1 MTSMD
6 SIITGEKKCYVCGAV
21 TNLHCHH
28 IFMGANRKISED
40 NGFKVYLCGYHHNQS
55 NDGVHGKD
63 GHELDM
69 WLKQEAQRRYEQ
81 THSREDF
88 IALIG
93 RSFL

>member
-1 MTSMD
+1 MIAMD

-28 IFMGANRKISED
+28 IFMGANRKISEE

-55 NDGVHGKD
+55 NDGVHGNN
-63 GHELDM
+63 GHKLDM
-69 WLKQEAQRRYEQ
+69 WLKQEAQRRYEL
-81 THSREDF
+81 THNREDF